1 MKLFVFSF
9 LGAVV
14 GFGVTFVVFPLLSDL
29 IVGPV
34 LSDDE
39 MNDNV
44 GLFLITAHLLTAIG
58 ALAGGLIQRID
69 AVRSRVSE
77 P

>member
-9 LGAVV
+9 SGAVV
-14 GFGVTFVVFPLLSDL
+14 GFGVTFVVFPLLSAL

-34 LSDDE
+34 LSDND

-44 GLFLITAHLLTAIG
+44 GLFLITAPLLTAIG
-58 ALAGGLIQRID
+58 ALAGGLIQRHR
-69 AVRSRVSE
+69 RSKIKGI
-77 P
+77 

>member
-1 MKLFVFSF
+1 MKLFLLSF

-14 GFGVTFVVFPLLSDL
+14 GFGVTFAVFPLLSDL

-39 MNDNV
+39 MNDNIA
-44 GLFLITAHLLTAIG
+44 LFLITALLLTVFG
-58 ALAGGLIQRID
+58 ALAGGFYQQHQYKKTKG
-69 AVRSRVSE
+69 V
-77 P
+77 

>member
-1 MKLFVFSF
+1 MKLFLFSF

-14 GFGVTFVVFPLLSDL
+14 GFGVTFAVFPLLSDL

-39 MNDNV
+39 MNQNI
-44 GLFLITAHLLTAIG
+44 GLFLITAPFLTAIG
-58 ALAGGLIQRID
+58 ALAGAFYQQYRCKKPKGT
-69 AVRSRVSE
+69 
-77 P
+77 

>member
-1 MKLFVFSF
+1 MKRFLFSF

-14 GFGVTFVVFPLLSDL
+14 GFGVTFAVFPLLSDL

-44 GLFLITAHLLTAIG
+44 GLFLITAALLTAIG
-58 ALAGGLIQRID
+58 ALAGGLIQRHR
-69 AVRSRVSE
+69 RSKIKGI
-77 P
+77 

>member
-1 MKLFVFSF
+1 MKRFLFSF

-14 GFGVTFVVFPLLSDL
+14 GFGVTFPVFPLLSDL

-39 MNDNV
+39 MNHNV
-44 GLFLITAHLLTAIG
+44 GLFLMTSSLLTVIG
-58 ALAGGLIQRID
+58 ALAGGCYQQHRCRKRKD
-69 AVRSRVSE
+69 T
-77 P
+77 